1 MLMSISG
8 TLIPVPRTI
17 SFKTAA
23 VLQRLQL
30 QGSTEHRSLVAGLL
44 YSNMSRKKGA
54 AVDVENIPRTSFTPG
69 WSKSISEVDAL
80 PVKRNGKVVRVTRTE
95 EDVEEESAEEEEEA
109 QPEKKSK
116 KRSKDVAK
124 EELTE
129 EEKAERQ
136 RAIKKAR
143 AERAIEVPMVVVKK
157 TPYEVRQLQQRV
169 AEICNAI
176 VADPEKSLKKKASST
191 NSEGEPVPQSDPE
204 AIIKYRMV
212 DLFDLLKSND
222 AQVFE
227 MAMLSG
233 LLVFKDICPS
243 YRIRS
248 VEEYD
253 KDVQL
258 KKETKSL
265 KDFELSLLGAYQ
277 KFLKM
282 LETKVEKG
290 LGSAKKEVAE
300 WGVDAK
306 LGLSALR
313 CQCELLRSLSHFNF
327 RTQILAT
334 VTMRATQ
341 PNEDVSN
348 LCCETLKTL
357 LTNDHQAELS
367 YEIVKD
373 IAKVLML
380 CKYNTTE
387 HIVRCLTHVKL
398 TVHADDAKS
407 VHRKAKSE
415 RKKRKQNQ
423 DEVELGLLE
432 SSATADVG
440 NKKRFQSDCL
450 HEICLIYFRIVKGK
464 VGFSL
469 LPAALDG
476 LSRITHLINI
486 DTVQDLMSLLK
497 GILEQTIPAPVVVQL
512 QCVHCALRTLSGP
525 GAELNLDGDIYLH
538 KLRTLIRD
546 LPAGF
551 DRWDNV
557 LECMDLCFLKKRE
570 ERANIVL
577 SFTRLLLMSAVHL
590 SNTNGTTVYAMAHTI
605 LLRYPRVRQD
615 MLMLRSPMLMKIQGT
630 AATTTTA
637 DVTVPGRKAAPVL
650 FTEDE
655 VVEDLA
661 MKSLRE
667 ESVGESN
674 MDHVNWD
681 FKEDKLGDGSW
692 VLPLQR
698 AHVDPRYENIAF
710 TLSHQDL
717 LPMPLRISDAQLD
730 AGEFIS
736 QRLAYALQVLPT
748 HMPTKS
754 TGSKNAGAV
763 ATTGISAAKAREQD
777 RKRGFAPK
785 KSAFKG
791 KQESSGA
798 KVSNNAK
805 FSQGKPNGGAFKSK
819 QRK

>member
-1 MLMSISG
+1 M
-8 TLIPVPRTI
+8 
-17 SFKTAA
+17 
-23 VLQRLQL
+23 
-30 QGSTEHRSLVAGLL
+30 
-44 YSNMSRKKGA
+44 
-54 AVDVENIPRTSFTPG
+54 
-69 WSKSISEVDAL
+69 
-80 PVKRNGKVVRVTRTE
+80 RVTRTE
-95 EDVEEESAEEEEEA
+95 EEAVEESSEEEEEV
-109 QPEKKSK
+109 QPEKQSK

-124 EELTE
+124 EALTD

-143 AERAIEVPMVVVKK
+143 AERAIEVPMVVIKK
-157 TPYEVRQLQQRV
+157 SQRQVQQLQQKV

-176 VADPEKSLKKKASST
+176 VADPEKSLKKKSDSSGDGSQAEQADLDT
-191 NSEGEPVPQSDPE
+191 VV
-204 AIIKYRMV
+204 KYRMV
-212 DLFDLLKSND
+212 DLFELLKSND

-265 KDFELSLLGAYQ
+265 KDFELSLLGSYQ
-277 KFLKM
+277 KFLKI

-290 LGSAKKEVAE
+290 LGSAKKEIID
-300 WGVDAK
+300 WGIDAK

-341 PNEDVSN
+341 PNDDVSN
-348 LCCETLKTL
+348 LCCDTLKNL
-357 LTNDHQAELS
+357 LINDHQAELS

-387 HIVRCLTHVKL
+387 HIVRCLNHVKL

-432 SSATADVG
+432 SNATADVG

-450 HEICLIYFRIVKGK
+450 HEVCLIYFRIVKGK

-486 DTVQDLMSLLK
+486 DTVQDLMTLLK
-497 GILEQTIPAPVVVQL
+497 GILEQQIPAPVVVQL

-551 DRWDNV
+551 DRWDSV

-590 SNTNGTTVYAMAHTI
+590 SNTNGAAIYAMAHAI

-615 MLMLRSPMLMKIQGT
+615 MLMLRSPMLMKIQGAPST
-630 AATTTTA
+630 SHSTE
-637 DVTVPGRKAAPVL
+637 TVALGRKAAPVL

-717 LPMPLRISDAQLD
+717 LPMPVRIADAQVD
-730 AGEFIS
+730 AAEFVS
-736 QRLAYALQVLPT
+736 QRLAYALQVLPGQI
-748 HMPTKS
+748 PS
-754 TGSKNAGAV
+754 SKAGKAPAAGCGAPANA
-763 ATTGISAAKAREQD
+763 IRKAQEG
-777 RKRGFAPK
+777 RKRGFTPK
-785 KSAFKG
+785 DSKFKAKQGGNSSSNSNHGG
-791 KQESSGA
+791 KFG
-798 KVSNNAK
+798 
-805 FSQGKPNGGAFKSK
+805 QGKRNGGGACKSK
-819 QRK
+819 PRK

>member
-1 MLMSISG
+1 
-8 TLIPVPRTI
+8 
-17 SFKTAA
+17 
-23 VLQRLQL
+23 
-30 QGSTEHRSLVAGLL
+30 
-44 YSNMSRKKGA
+44 MSRKKNDV
-54 AVDVENIPRTSFTPG
+54 VDVENIPRTSFTPG

-80 PVKRNGKVVRVTRTE
+80 PVKRNGKLVRVTRTE
-95 EDVEEESAEEEEEA
+95 EERDIGESSEEEEVK
-109 QPEKKSK
+109 PEKHSK

-124 EELTE
+124 EPLTE

-136 RAIKKAR
+136 QAIKKAR
-143 AERAIEVPMVVVKK
+143 AERSIEVPMIVIKK
-157 TPYEVRQLQQRV
+157 SPYELQRLQHKV
-169 AEICNAI
+169 AEICNSI
-176 VADPEKSLKKKASST
+176 VADPEKSLKKKASSVT
-191 NSEGEPVPQSDPE
+191 EVDQEVQMDAAP
-204 AIIKYRMV
+204 AKYRMV
-212 DLFDLLKSND
+212 DLFELLKSND

-265 KDFELSLLGAYQ
+265 KDFELSLLGSYQ
-277 KFLKM
+277 KFLKV

-290 LGSAKKEVAE
+290 LGSAKKEVSE
-300 WGVDAK
+300 WGIDAK

-341 PNEDVSN
+341 PNEDISH
-348 LCCETLKTL
+348 LCCETLKNL
-357 LTNDHQAELS
+357 LINDHQAELS

-380 CKYNTTE
+380 CKYNTNE
-387 HIVRCLTHVKL
+387 HIVRCLNHVKL
-398 TVHADDAKS
+398 TVHADDSKA

-440 NKKRFQSDCL
+440 SKKRFQSDCL
-450 HEICLIYFRIVKGK
+450 HEVCLIYFRIVKGK

-486 DTVQDLMSLLK
+486 DTVQDLMALLK
-497 GILEQTIPAPVVVQL
+497 GILEETIPAPVVVQL

-525 GAELNLDGDIYLH
+525 GAELNLDSDIYLH

-551 DRWDNV
+551 ARWDSV
-557 LECMDLCFLKKRE
+557 LECLDLCFLKKRE

-590 SNTNGTTVYAMAHTI
+590 SNTNGAAVYGMAHAI

-615 MLMLRSPMLMKIQGT
+615 MLMLRSPMLFRIAGAS
-630 AATTTTA
+630 AATTTSSSEEVVA
-637 DVTVPGRKAAPVL
+637 PGRKKTAAPAL

-667 ESVGESN
+667 DSVGESN

-698 AHVDPRYENIAF
+698 MHVDPRYENIAF

-717 LPMPLRISDAQLD
+717 LPMPLRIADAQVD

-736 QRLAYALQVLPT
+736 QRLAYALQVLPAQL
-748 HMPTKS
+748 PSVKA
-754 TGSKNAGAV
+754 GSAGFKVGGGAPGNV
-763 ATTGISAAKAREQD
+763 ARKTQEG
-777 RKRGFAPK
+777 RKRGFSPK
-785 KSAFKG
+785 NSKSKGKPQGGRSTGKLSQTNKSSKGGKVNSKSAK
-791 KQESSGA
+791 
-798 KVSNNAK
+798 
-805 FSQGKPNGGAFKSK
+805 
-819 QRK
+819 